1 MKDIERAIE
10 AINRGIAAIDDAI
23 NIGNHLVT
31 GPASM
36 DQLGRF
42 RHQLLLM
49 LNEVE
54 DHALPRQERPLRR
67 IGPIIADSWPL
78 ESELGEVL
86 LKAENEYVR
95 YMAAG
100 A

>member
-23 NIGNHLVT
+23 AIGNHPAM
-31 GPASM
+31 GPTSV

-54 DHALPRQERPLRR
+54 AQALPKQEGPLRR

-95 YMAAG
+95 YMAART
-100 A
+100 